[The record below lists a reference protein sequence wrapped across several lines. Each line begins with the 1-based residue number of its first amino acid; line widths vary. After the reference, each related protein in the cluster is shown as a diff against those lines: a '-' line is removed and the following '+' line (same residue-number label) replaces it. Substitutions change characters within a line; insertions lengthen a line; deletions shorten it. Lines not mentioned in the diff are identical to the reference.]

1 MKKWFVAIIIA
12 VIILLIYFFINITY
26 LNKEEAN
33 IDINAPNSLIVYDEE
48 GRVLADLSKTRN
60 TLLNNELEYNE
71 KGNVV
76 AKKVVRINDL
86 NGNDLS
92 TISEDSVLVIEK
104 NEYPF
109 INIES
114 LKGVLKKNI
123 VVLLKYENLEEDV
136 QFFMNNGIKG
146 NNYNLERDDMQKYK
160 YDGYINLEIGEMD
173 KLLLGSYMLKSET
186 DENLLKYVNMSIKMD
201 Y

>member
-12 VIILLIYFFINITY
+12 VIILLIYFFINTTY
-26 LNKEEAN
+26 LNKEKAS
-33 IDINAPNSLIVYDEE
+33 IDINDPNSLIVYDEE

-60 TLLNNELEYNE
+60 TLLNSELEYNE

-86 NGNDLS
+86 NGNNLS

-160 YDGYINLEIGEMD
+160 NDGYINLEIGEMD
-173 KLLLGSYMLKSET
+173 KLLLGSYMLKSKT
-186 DENLLKYVNMSIKMD
+186 DENLLKYVNMSIKMG